1 MKNTIKNFVNKNI
14 TLIEP
19 ETIFIGENVTIED
32 GVTIYP
38 HAFINDHVTIKS
50 GCTIHM
56 SAYLSS
62 HITLNENVFIGQ
74 YTILRDKVM
83 IGSNT
88 SIGPHCE
95 LVRSILGANCKIGHK
110 NYIGDAILQDNVY
123 FGAGAMIA
131 NSNWETTFKTTIGSN
146 SKIGVNATLVSPLNI
161 GSNCFISAGALVK
174 KDVPNNTFV
183 KVDIVNQLKPN
194 KLK

>member
-1 MKNTIKNFVNKNI
+1 MANTNNVKQYKNVNI
-14 TLIEP
+14 IEP
-19 ETIFIGENVTIED
+19 NTVFIGENVVIED

-38 HAFINDHVTIKS
+38 NVFINDNVTIKK

-62 HITLNENVFIGQ
+62 NIILNENVFIGQ
-74 YTILRDKVM
+74 YTILRDKVT
-83 IGSNT
+83 IGANT

-95 LVRSILGANCKIGHK
+95 LVRSILGTNCKIGHK
-110 NYIGDAILQDNVY
+110 NYIGDAIIQDHVY
-123 FGAGAMIA
+123 FGAGAMVA
-131 NSNWETTFKTTIGSN
+131 NSNWEKTFKTTIGSN

-174 KDVPNNTFV
+174 KDIQDNTFV
-183 KVDIVNQLKPN
+183 KVKIETELKPN

>member
-1 MKNTIKNFVNKNI
+1 MKNTIKNFANKNI
-14 TLIEP
+14 TLIEL

-62 HITLNENVFIGQ
+62 HITLNENVFVGQ

-83 IGSNT
+83 IGANS
-88 SIGPHCE
+88 SVGPHCE
-95 LVRSILGANCKIGHK
+95 IVRSVLGTGCKIGHK
-110 NYIGDAILQDNVY
+110 NYIGDAILGDEVF
-123 FGAGAMIA
+123 FGAGAIIA
-131 NSNWETTFKTTIGSN
+131 NSNWEQTFKTIIGAK
-146 SKIGVNATLVSPLNI
+146 SKIGVNATLVSPLSI
-161 GSNCFISAGALVK
+161 GTNCFVSAGSLVNK
-174 KDVPNNTFV
+174 NIPDNTFV
-183 KVDIVNQLKPN
+183 KSSINQELRPN

>member
-1 MKNTIKNFVNKNI
+1 MNNSTNNFKGKNI
-14 TLIEP
+14 RLIEP
-19 ETIFIGENVTIED
+19 STIFIGENVTIED
-32 GVTIYP
+32 NVTIYP
-38 HAFINDHVTIKS
+38 HAFINDNVTIKA

-56 SAYLSS
+56 SAYLASN
-62 HITLNENVFIGQ
+62 ITLNENVFIGQ

-83 IGSNT
+83 IGENT

-95 LVRSILGANCKIGHK
+95 LVRSVLGANCKIGHK
-110 NYIGDAILQDNVY
+110 NYIGDAIIQDNVY

-131 NSNWETTFKTTIGSN
+131 NSNWEKTFRTTIGAN
-146 SKIGVNATLVSPLNI
+146 TKVGVNATLVSPLNI

-174 KDVPNNTFV
+174 KDVPDNMFV
-183 KVDIVNQLKPN
+183 KVNIDTEYKPN